1 VYSTRSIRI
10 GGGVAGVRGNALF
23 RANGLGVRVSREVGK
38 LARRGRA
45 RVRLAL
51 LWCCQEQSTASKL
64 RAAGA
69 GSWKAVP
76 GFWKLV
82 LVVRDGH
89 SDRAFGSQ
97 QGEIDC

>member
-1 VYSTRSIRI
+1 M
-10 GGGVAGVRGNALF
+10 RGNARL
-23 RANGLGVRVSREVGK
+23 RGNGFGVRVSREVGQ
-38 LARRGRA
+38 LARTRFRQA
-45 RVRLAL
+45 V

-64 RAAGA
+64 RAAVS

>member
-1 VYSTRSIRI
+1 M
-10 GGGVAGVRGNALF
+10 
-23 RANGLGVRVSREVGK
+23 RVSREVGQ
-38 LARRGRA
+38 LARTRFRQA
-45 RVRLAL
+45 V

-64 RAAGA
+64 RAAVS

>member
-1 VYSTRSIRI
+1 M
-10 GGGVAGVRGNALF
+10 RGNARF
-23 RANGLGVRVSREVGK
+23 RGNGFGVRVSQEVGQ
-38 LARRGRA
+38 LARTRFRQA
-45 RVRLAL
+45 V

-64 RAAGA
+64 RAAVS

>member
-1 VYSTRSIRI
+1 M
-10 GGGVAGVRGNALF
+10 RGNARF
-23 RANGLGVRVSREVGK
+23 RGNGFGVRVSREVGQ
-38 LARRGRA
+38 LARIRFRQA
-45 RVRLAL
+45 V

-64 RAAGA
+64 RAAVS

>member
-1 VYSTRSIRI
+1 M
-10 GGGVAGVRGNALF
+10 RGNALF
-23 RANGLGVRVSREVGK
+23 RGNGFGVRVSREVGK
-38 LARRGRA
+38 LART
-45 RVRLAL
+45 RLRQAV

-64 RAAGA
+64 RAAVS

>member
-1 VYSTRSIRI
+1 M
-10 GGGVAGVRGNALF
+10 RGNARF
-23 RANGLGVRVSREVGK
+23 RGNGFGVRVSREVGQ
-38 LARRGRA
+38 LARTRFRQA
-45 RVRLAL
+45 V

-64 RAAGA
+64 RAAVS

>member
-1 VYSTRSIRI
+1 M
-10 GGGVAGVRGNALF
+10 RGNARF
-23 RANGLGVRVSREVGK
+23 RGNGFGVRVSREVGQ
-38 LARRGRA
+38 LARIRFRQA
-45 RVRLAL
+45 V

-64 RAAGA
+64 RAAVS
-69 GSWKAVP
+69 GSWKAVPGFWKAVP

>member
-1 VYSTRSIRI
+1 M
-10 GGGVAGVRGNALF
+10 RGNARF
-23 RANGLGVRVSREVGK
+23 RGNGFGVRVSREVGR
-38 LARRGRA
+38 LARIRFRQA
-45 RVRLAL
+45 V

-64 RAAGA
+64 RAAVS

>member
-1 VYSTRSIRI
+1 M
-10 GGGVAGVRGNALF
+10 RGNARF
-23 RANGLGVRVSREVGK
+23 RGNGFGVRVSREVGQ
-38 LARRGRA
+38 LARTRFRQA
-45 RVRLAL
+45 V

-64 RAAGA
+64 RAAVS
-69 GSWKAVP
+69 GSWKAVPGFWKAVPGFWKAVP

>member
-1 VYSTRSIRI
+1 MGNVRI
-10 GGGVAGVRGNALF
+10 P
-23 RANGLGVRVSREVGK
+23 GK
-38 LARRGRA
+38 LLRDGRLPSDRCA
-45 RVRLAL
+45 YLAGSHSRTPSGGL
-51 LWCCQEQSTASKL
+51 VLWCCQEQSTASKL
-64 RAAGA
+64 RAAVA

>member
-1 VYSTRSIRI
+1 M
-10 GGGVAGVRGNALF
+10 RGNARF
-23 RANGLGVRVSREVGK
+23 RGNGFGVRVSREVGQ
-38 LARRGRA
+38 LAHIRFRQA
-45 RVRLAL
+45 V

-64 RAAGA
+64 RAAVS

>member
-1 VYSTRSIRI
+1 M
-10 GGGVAGVRGNALF
+10 RGNARF
-23 RANGLGVRVSREVGK
+23 RGNGFGVRVSREVGQ
-38 LARRGRA
+38 LARTRFRQG
-45 RVRLAL
+45 V

-64 RAAGA
+64 RAAVS

>member
-1 VYSTRSIRI
+1 M
-10 GGGVAGVRGNALF
+10 RGNALF

-64 RAAGA
+64 RAAVA
-69 GSWKAVP
+69 GS
-76 GFWKLV
+76 WKLV